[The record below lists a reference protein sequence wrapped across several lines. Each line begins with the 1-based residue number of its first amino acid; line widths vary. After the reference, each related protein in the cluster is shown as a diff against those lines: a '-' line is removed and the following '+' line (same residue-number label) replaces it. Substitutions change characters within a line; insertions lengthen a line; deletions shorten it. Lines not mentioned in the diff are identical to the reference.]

1 MSKAQKIRAALESG
15 KSLSK
20 EQIAAAVGFKL
31 NNPMTYFATGELLS
45 EGPQGSKTY
54 RLNPDYAPPH
64 TRPAAKRKKRLKGAV
79 AMQRERAARKTAGKT
94 LKDIAARLREP
105 TLRDLALDNYI
116 GAGEL
121 LRTALR
127 EGVEDI
133 EANPA
138 LAAAIANHERAE
150 KIVRAA

>member
-1 MSKAQKIRAALESG
+1 MSKAQQIRAALEGG

-20 EQIAAAVGFKL
+20 EQIAAAIGFRI
-31 NNPMTYFATGELLS
+31 NNPIGYFKRGELLS
-45 EGPQGSKTY
+45 EGPQGNKTY
-54 RLNPDYAPPH
+54 RLNPDH
-64 TRPAAKRKKRLKGAV
+64 TPAASKRKKRIKGAV
-79 AMQRERAARKTAGKT
+79 AMLHERAARKTGAKT
-94 LKDIAARLREP
+94 LKDIVARLRQP